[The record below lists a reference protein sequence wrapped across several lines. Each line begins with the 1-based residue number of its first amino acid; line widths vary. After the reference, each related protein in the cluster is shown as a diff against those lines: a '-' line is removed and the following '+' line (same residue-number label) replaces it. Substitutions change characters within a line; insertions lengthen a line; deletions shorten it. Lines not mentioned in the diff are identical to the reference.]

1 MVSFYPH
8 LAAYRGRPSAL
19 KSPGPLATSG
29 QPDRGGE
36 LVFAAVGWRLLPR
49 PGLLLLLALH
59 VGLGCRCLPDLSAEE
74 PDTVLHHWF
83 AAQTNVQTWAADFV
97 QTRFLPALTEPLT
110 ATGKVWVAIPNRFR
124 WELNQ
129 PAQTIVIRKPEQ
141 LIVIYPRL
149 KRAEKYPLGS
159 SQAGPW
165 KDASL
170 LLEAG
175 FPRNQAELE
184 RQFNVISATT
194 TNSNWLVLLQ
204 PKAASARRFMSEIE
218 IGLARKDFSLVST
231 TVKFRDGT
239 RLRNEFLQATN
250 NPTLPADWLEERL
263 GADYVISE
271 PAGK

>member
-1 MVSFYPH
+1 MVSFYPN
-8 LAAYRGRPSAL
+8 LADHRLWRQGINRLRLLDANGQSDRRGQ
-19 KSPGPLATSG
+19 LAFTA
-29 QPDRGGE
+29 P
-36 LVFAAVGWRLLPR
+36 GWRLFFRRKILDILAMSAGLCLSFLPAMR
-49 PGLLLLLALH
+49 
-59 VGLGCRCLPDLSAEE
+59 AED
-74 PDTVLHHWF
+74 PKTVLHHWF

-97 QTRFLPALTEPLT
+97 QTRFLPTLTEPLT
-110 ATGKVWVAIPNRFR
+110 ATGKVTVAIPDRFR
-124 WELNQ
+124 WELMQ
-129 PAQTIVIRKPEQ
+129 PAPTIVIRRPDQ

-159 SQAGPW
+159 AQAGPW

-184 RQFNVISATT
+184 RQFNVVSATA
-194 TNSNWLVLLQ
+194 TNATWLVLLR
-204 PKAASARRFMSEIE
+204 PKSPSARRFMSEIE

-231 TVKFRDGT
+231 TVKFRDDT
-239 RLRNEFLQATN
+239 RLRNEFFHATN
-250 NPTLPADWLEERL
+250 NPALPDDWLEDRL